1 MTFIVVLVMVLR
13 PTEFS
18 YKGDIGCGLLSVYIS
33 KLMTAPPQGPSVGG
47 HLAGRLYKL
56 FSYPCL
62 IVERYVLR
70 KLTRQ
75 PQLL

>member
-18 YKGDIGCGLLSVYIS
+18 YKGDIGCGLLSVYIT

-56 FSYPCL
+56 FSCL
-62 IVERYVLR
+62 IVERYVLC